1 LDRRGLEWRLSVV
14 GLMASYYSEI
24 IVKAIRQV
32 QAGHL
37 DNPREDPKTERRRA
51 SLEELGSENGAR

>member
-1 LDRRGLEWRLSVV
+1 MV
-14 GLMASYYSEI
+14 GLMASYYSGFDFFFFFATEI

-37 DNPREDPKTERRRA
+37 DNLREDPRTGGGGWSNEP
-51 SLEELGSENGAR
+51 

>member
-1 LDRRGLEWRLSVV
+1 M

-37 DNPREDPKTERRRA
+37 DNPREDPKTGGGGWSNEP
-51 SLEELGSENGAR
+51 